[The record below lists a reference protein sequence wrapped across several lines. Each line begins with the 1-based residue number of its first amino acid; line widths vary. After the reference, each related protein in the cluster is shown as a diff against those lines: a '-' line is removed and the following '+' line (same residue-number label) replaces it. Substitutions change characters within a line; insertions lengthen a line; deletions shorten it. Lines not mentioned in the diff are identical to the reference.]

1 MFMAIQRELQRERM
15 SVADLFPV
23 SGVDHRGTLEARH
36 LPTGAVLKTGTLND
50 VSALAGAIPTRDRGL
65 VWFVIIN
72 RGWNIQRLR
81 TSQDQLLQRLIAQW
95 HLAPVVPAEI
105 APRYVDTPTRLGGA
119 SRNDILYRT

>member
-1 MFMAIQRELQRERM
+1 MIA
-15 SVADLFPV
+15 
-23 SGVDHRGTLEARH
+23 
-36 LPTGAVLKTGTLND
+36 
-50 VSALAGAIPTRDRGL
+50 

-81 TSQDQLLQRLIAQW
+81 TSQDQFLQRLIAQW